1 MAKVKAT
8 VNGAVSL
15 VNAIANKKGATLG
28 ISLKVEVVME
38 TSKGKGIT
46 IQSENK
52 SLSSRLINKTIEKI
66 VSKKDLEKN
75 KIAITLNSEIPTG
88 YGLKSS
94 SAISSAIAL
103 ACAKIFKPK
112 WTDKQIL
119 LAGVDAKIFKPKW
132 TDKQILLAGVDASI
146 ESKVSI
152 TGAYDDACSC
162 YYGGFNVTDNAKR
175 NRIQFQKIP
184 SNLTAVIFIPKNR
197 KRGKLKNLKIL
208 SPIFNNAWELAKE
221 KKYWQSM
228 TINGLATA
236 AILDS
241 DPKIIVSL
249 MEKGALGASISGNG
263 PSIAAIVKKENI
275 ENIKKIFESLE
286 GRIIISK
293 INNKKA
299 EVHEL

>member
-8 VNGAVSL
+8 IHGAVSL
-15 VNAIANKKGATLG
+15 VSAIANKKGATLG
-28 ISLKVEVVME
+28 ISLKVEATIE
-38 TSKGKGIT
+38 TSEGKGII

-75 KIAITLNSEIPTG
+75 KITITLTSEIPTG

-94 SAISSAIAL
+94 SAISSVIAL

-112 WTDKQIL
+112 LTDQQIL
-119 LAGVDAKIFKPKW
+119 LTGVE
-132 TDKQILLAGVDASI
+132 ASI

-162 YYGGFNVTDNAKR
+162 YYGGFNVTDNGKR
-175 NRIQFQKIP
+175 NRIHFEKAP
-184 SNLTAVIFIPKNR
+184 SNLIAVIFIPKNR
-197 KRGKLKNLKIL
+197 KRGNLKKLKIL
-208 SPIFNNAWELAKE
+208 SPIFNNAWELAKG
-221 KKYWQSM
+221 KKYWESM
-228 TINGLATA
+228 TINGLATSS
-236 AILDS
+236 ILNS
-241 DPKIIVSL
+241 DPKIIIDL
-249 MEKGALGASISGNG
+249 IEKGALAASVSGNG
-263 PSIAAIVKKENI
+263 PSIAAIVKKEN
-275 ENIKKIFESLE
+275 ESNVKKIFSNLE
-286 GRIIISK
+286 GSIIVSK